1 MFVAQGYHA
10 AAMDEIAERSGV
22 SKPVLYQH
30 FSGKLDLYLALLDDA
45 CTALLAAVREA
56 LRSASRGRD
65 KAYAFAAAYFRFT
78 DDDAGAFRLVF
89 ESDLTTE
96 PEVRRR
102 LAALTE
108 ACVDAISTLI
118 HEDAGL
124 GVEESRLLAAGLVG
138 LQQHAARYW
147 LTQGRTVPL
156 EEAARLV
163 SMLGWRGLRS
173 LPGPVPDT
181 LCAASEQGEPA
192 GSRGAGPGGGAG

>member
-1 MFVAQGYHA
+1 VAQGYHA
-10 AAMDEIAERSGV
+10 AAMDEIAERAGL

-45 CTALLAAVREA
+45 CTALVAAVRDA
-56 LRSASRGRD
+56 LRSGSRGRD
-65 KAYAFAAAYFRFT
+65 KAYATAAAYFRFT

-102 LAALTE
+102 LASLTE
-108 ACVDAISTLI
+108 TCIDEISTLI

-156 EEAARLV
+156 EEAAQLV
-163 SMLGWRGLRS
+163 SVLGWRGLRS
-173 LPGPVPDT
+173 LPGRGQDG
-181 LCAASEQGEPA
+181 LSAASEQGEES
-192 GSRGAGPGGGAG
+192 GSRRTEPASSAG